1 MDYDTLTYGVFVG
14 LSRKEEVL
22 GEVRSCSRNFVLAPP
37 CLLPAPVVAQAQLS
51 QTTKGVTQVQV
62 LRSVDI

>member
-1 MDYDTLTYGVFVG
+1 MDYDTLTHGVFVG

-22 GEVRSCSRNFVLAPP
+22 REVRSYSRNFVLAP
-37 CLLPAPVVAQAQLS
+37 V
-51 QTTKGVTQVQV
+51 VTQVQV

>member
-37 CLLPAPVVAQAQLS
+37 CLLPAPAVAQAQLS
-51 QTTKGVTQVQV
+51 QTAEGVTQVQV
-62 LRSVDI
+62 LHSVDI

>member
-1 MDYDTLTYGVFVG
+1 MDYDTLTFGVFVS

-22 GEVRSCSRNFVLAPP
+22 REVWSCSRNFVLAPP
-37 CLLPAPVVAQAQLS
+37 CPLPAPAVAQAQVL
-51 QTTKGVTQVQV
+51 QTAKGVTRVQV